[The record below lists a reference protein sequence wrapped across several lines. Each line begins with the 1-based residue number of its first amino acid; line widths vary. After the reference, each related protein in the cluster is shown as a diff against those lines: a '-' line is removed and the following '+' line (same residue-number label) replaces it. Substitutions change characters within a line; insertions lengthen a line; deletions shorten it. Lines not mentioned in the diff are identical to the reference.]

1 MKVLRKAGSHHKL
14 TGDIQLSHQA
24 EDKTIILSGGGT
36 GGHITPILAV
46 AHELKRQDPAVRIV
60 YIGEREGK
68 FAGLL
73 DQNTDIDEIKTVFA
87 GKFRRYHGESW
98 FKRLLDIKT
107 NLMNVRDLFY
117 FGIGFLQSI
126 VIVKRLHPD
135 AVFLK
140 GGFVGVPVGL
150 SAALWRI
157 PFVTHDSDA
166 LPGLANRITARWA
179 KYHATG
185 MPAEF
190 YQYPKDA
197 TVHVGV
203 LVSTSYQPISEEIQ
217 KQYRSQIGIPEDAEV
232 LLITGGSLGAT
243 VINQAIRS
251 IVPHILEN
259 DPKLHVVHQ
268 VGKGKLG
275 VYADFS
281 HERLQV
287 LEFLQPMHAYTGASD
302 VVVSRAGANT
312 IAELGVQGRAVIL
325 VPNPILT
332 GGHQTKNAEH
342 LLEKQAVV
350 VVPESELATGGA
362 ALEAAI
368 TDLLTDVNKR
378 KVLGQALQSITIPD
392 AASKLATLL
401 LEVAAK

>member
-1 MKVLRKAGSHHKL
+1 LA
-14 TGDIQLSHQA
+14 THQ
-24 EDKTIILSGGGT
+24 DGKIIVLSGGGT

-46 AHELKRQDPAVRIV
+46 AHELKRQDPSVRIV
-60 YIGEREGK
+60 YIGEREGR

-87 GKFRRYHGESW
+87 GKFRRFHGESW
-98 FKRLLDIKT
+98 FKRLLDVKT
-107 NLMNVRDLFY
+107 NFLNIRDLFY

-126 VIVKRLHPD
+126 VLIKKLRPD
-135 AVFLK
+135 VVFLK

-150 SAALWRI
+150 SAAFWHI

-179 KYHATG
+179 RYHATG

-203 LVSTSYQPISEEIQ
+203 LVSTAYQPVTDEIK
-217 KQYRSQIGIPEDAEV
+217 KQYRSQIGIPEDAEM

-243 VINQAIRS
+243 AINQAIRS
-251 IVPHILEN
+251 IVPHMLEH
-259 DPKLHVVHQ
+259 DPKLYVVHQ
-268 VGKGKLG
+268 VGKGKQA
-275 VYADFS
+275 VYVDFS
-281 HERLQV
+281 HERLRV
-287 LEFLQPMHAYTGASD
+287 LEFLQPMHVYTGASD

-332 GGHQTKNAEH
+332 GGHQTKNADH
-342 LLEKQAVV
+342 LLEKQAVI
-350 VVPESELATGGA
+350 VVPEAELATGGA

-368 TDLLTDVNKR
+368 TDLFTDVDTR
-378 KVLGQALQSITIPD
+378 KVLGQTLQSITISD
-392 AASKLATLL
+392 AASKLASLL
-401 LEVAAK
+401 LEVAIK